1 MNATHRPNP
10 VDPGHFTSAVSQEM
24 IHLRW
29 CLEVTT
35 CRLISYCQY
44 LLAVK
49 VSTKGNGGASA
60 TAAKK
65 VDVQLSTTTARSAGH
80 STDAGGK

>member
-1 MNATHRPNP
+1 
-10 VDPGHFTSAVSQEM
+10 
-24 IHLRW
+24 
-29 CLEVTT
+29 
-35 CRLISYCQY
+35 

-49 VSTKGNGGASA
+49 VSTKGNGGAAA

-65 VDVQLSTTTARSAGH
+65 VDVQLSTTAARSAGH

>member
-1 MNATHRPNP
+1 
-10 VDPGHFTSAVSQEM
+10 
-24 IHLRW
+24 
-29 CLEVTT
+29 
-35 CRLISYCQY
+35 

-49 VSTKGNGGASA
+49 VSTKGNGGAAA
-60 TAAKK
+60 TAPKK